1 MTEVIVCTIAGGSG
15 AGKTTLARKLHDRL
29 GDYSSQLAIDWYYRD
44 LRHLTPADRAQ
55 VNYDHP
61 DSLEVDLFCADLATL
76 GRGESVT
83 APVYDFATH
92 TRTSET
98 LLIEPAPVIISEGIH
113 LLALE
118 GVRSLSQV
126 RVFIDVSAE
135 LRLERRLR
143 RDVDERGRD
152 HDDVLR
158 QWESTVAPMHDE
170 FVQPSQAHATHVV
183 AEDDDLDVVADQLIK
198 ELREDR

>member
-1 MTEVIVCTIAGGSG
+1 MNDIVVCTIAGGSG

-29 GDYSSQLAIDWYYRD
+29 GDGSSQLAIDWYYRD
-44 LRHLTPADRAQ
+44 LRHLTPAERAL

-76 GRGESVT
+76 GQGKPVT

-98 LLIEPAPVIISEGIH
+98 LPIEPAPVILSEGIH

-118 GVRSLSQV
+118 GVRRLSEM
-126 RVFIDVSAE
+126 RIFIDVSAE

-143 RDVDERGRD
+143 RDVEERGRD
-152 HDDVLR
+152 HADVLR

-183 AEDDDLDVVADQLIK
+183 AENDDLDMVADQLLQ
-198 ELREDR
+198 ELREDQ